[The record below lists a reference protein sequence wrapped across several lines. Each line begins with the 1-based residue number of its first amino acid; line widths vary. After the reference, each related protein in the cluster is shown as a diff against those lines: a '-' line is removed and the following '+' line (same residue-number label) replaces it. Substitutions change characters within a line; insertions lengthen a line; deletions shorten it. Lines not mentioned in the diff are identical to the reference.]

1 MGVDPMT
8 GQPLQQEQMQQQT
21 TEALNP
27 ETQAMPEPMP
37 EEQEMPPEAPQDPEV
52 AQLMQMYG
60 VDQPTAEGMF
70 AALEAGFTAE
80 QVMEHVSSL
89 NAQ

>member
-1 MGVDPMT
+1 
-8 GQPLQQEQMQQQT
+8 MQQQT

-37 EEQEMPPEAPQDPEV
+37 EVAPEMPVEAPRDPEV

>member
-1 MGVDPMT
+1 
-8 GQPLQQEQMQQQT
+8 MQQQT

-37 EEQEMPPEAPQDPEV
+37 EVAPEMPLEAPQDPEV